1 MSPAT
6 NQSFL
11 LDENVSKRLAK
22 ALQAAGYSVIR
33 ALDAHLGAKPD
44 SDVFRYARTYQHAII
59 TWDKDYYLDRVK
71 FSPPHAGIL
80 IIRLPRNT
88 SIPDLVSTI
97 LHALTDLAGQD
108 LSNNIYEITLS
119 GVHLV

>member
-1 MSPAT
+1 MSPTT

-22 ALQAAGYSVIR
+22 ALQAARYSIVR

-44 SDVFRYARTYQHAII
+44 ADVFRYARAHHHAII
-59 TWDKDYYLDRVK
+59 TWDKDYLDRAK

-80 IIRLPRNT
+80 IMRLPRNT
-88 SIPDLVSTI
+88 SIPDLVRTV
-97 LHALTDLAGQD
+97 LCALTDLAGQD
-108 LSNNIYEITLS
+108 LSNNIYEITMS
-119 GVHLV
+119 GVQMI